1 MHKMLYRG
9 VCVACICMAAHAFL
23 AAAPFPHA
31 TPMSCCLD
39 MLPRYYG
46 FGVGVGGCH
55 PWRWWPESG
64 RHHAAAM
71 GEVGKKKKGVES
83 CEMGLSRL
91 FFAWE
96 STELLGTPSQM
107 HRHVDNNLISQLTTT
122 RVGWR
127 WVDSRGLGLPSQFF
141 QKNFIKI
148 KNKCFVAF
156 GVVGERRVGADPVK
170 FNLGVH
176 GCF

>member
-1 MHKMLYRG
+1 MGLVSGWGAATRG
-9 VCVACICMAAHAFL
+9 GGGRNPAAQRAGCVHAARRLRTRCAHA
-23 AAAPFPHA
+23 ARRMRTRCAH
-31 TPMSCCLD
+31 
-39 MLPRYYG
+39 
-46 FGVGVGGCH
+46 GV
-55 PWRWWPESG
+55 RSL
-64 RHHAAAM
+64 
-71 GEVGKKKKGVES
+71 GEVGKKKGVGVAKWG
-83 CEMGLSRL
+83 CLGY

-127 WVDSRGLGLPSQFF
+127 WVDSRGLELPSQNF
-141 QKNFIKI
+141 QTNFSNEFHQNE
-148 KNKCFVAF
+148 NKCFVAF
-156 GVVGERRVGADPVK
+156 GVVGERRVGAERVK

>member
-1 MHKMLYRG
+1 
-9 VCVACICMAAHAFL
+9 
-23 AAAPFPHA
+23 
-31 TPMSCCLD
+31 MSCCLD

-71 GEVGKKKKGVES
+71 GE
-83 CEMGLSRL
+83 
-91 FFAWE
+91 

-127 WVDSRGLGLPSQFF
+127 WVDSRGLELPSQIF
-141 QKNFIKI
+141 QTNFIKTNFSNEFHQNE
-148 KNKCFVAF
+148 NKCFVAF
-156 GVVGERRVGADPVK
+156 GVVGEWRVGAERVK

>member
-1 MHKMLYRG
+1 MGLVSGWGAATRG
-9 VCVACICMAAHAFL
+9 GGGRNPAAT
-23 AAAPFPHA
+23 
-31 TPMSCCLD
+31 TP
-39 MLPRYYG
+39 P
-46 FGVGVGGCH
+46 
-55 PWRWWPESG
+55 PWVRWE
-64 RHHAAAM
+64 
-71 GEVGKKKKGVES
+71 KKKGVEVAKWG
-83 CEMGLSRL
+83 CLGY

-127 WVDSRGLGLPSQFF
+127 WVDSRGLELPSQIF
-141 QKNFIKI
+141 QTNFIKTNFSNEFHQNE
-148 KNKCFVAF
+148 NKCFVAF
-156 GVVGERRVGADPVK
+156 GVVGERRVGAERVK

>member
-1 MHKMLYRG
+1 MGLVSGWGAATRG
-9 VCVACICMAAHAFL
+9 GGGRNPAAT
-23 AAAPFPHA
+23 
-31 TPMSCCLD
+31 TP
-39 MLPRYYG
+39 P
-46 FGVGVGGCH
+46 
-55 PWRWWPESG
+55 PWVRW
-64 RHHAAAM
+64 
-71 GEVGKKKKGVES
+71 KKKKRRGS

-127 WVDSRGLGLPSQFF
+127 WVDSRGLELPSQIF
-141 QKNFIKI
+141 QTNFIQTNFSNEFHQNE
-148 KNKCFVAF
+148 NKCFVAF
-156 GVVGERRVGADPVK
+156 GVVGERRVGAERVK

>member
-46 FGVGVGGCH
+46 FVSGWGAATHGGGGRNPAATTPP
-55 PWRWWPESG
+55 PWVRW
-64 RHHAAAM
+64 
-71 GEVGKKKKGVES
+71 GKKKKGVES

-107 HRHVDNNLISQLTTT
+107 HRHVDHNLISQLTTT

-127 WVDSRGLGLPSQFF
+127 WVDSRGLGLPSQIF
-141 QKNFIKI
+141 QNNFIKI

-156 GVVGERRVGADPVK
+156 GIVWVSGESERTR
-170 FNLGVH
+170 
-176 GCF
+176 

>member
-1 MHKMLYRG
+1 MHGSPCL
-9 VCVACICMAAHAFL
+9 
-23 AAAPFPHA
+23 P
-31 TPMSCCLD
+31 SCSPLPPRHTHV
-39 MLPRYYG
+39 MLPRYVASVLWVC
-46 FGVGVGGCH
+46 VGVGGCH

-91 FFAWE
+91 FLAWE

-107 HRHVDNNLISQLTTT
+107 HRHVDHNLISQLTTT

-127 WVDSRGLGLPSQFF
+127 WVDSRGLGLPSQIF
-141 QKNFIKI
+141 QNNFIKI

-156 GVVGERRVGADPVK
+156 GIVGERRVGADPVK

>member
-1 MHKMLYRG
+1 MGLVSG
-9 VCVACICMAAHAFL
+9 WGAATHGGGGRL
-23 AAAPFPHA
+23 RPVPAAT
-31 TPMSCCLD
+31 TP
-39 MLPRYYG
+39 P
-46 FGVGVGGCH
+46 
-55 PWRWWPESG
+55 PWVRWE
-64 RHHAAAM
+64 
-71 GEVGKKKKGVES
+71 KKKKGVES

-156 GVVGERRVGADPVK
+156 KIVGERRVGADPVK

>member
-1 MHKMLYRG
+1 MA
-9 VCVACICMAAHAFL
+9 VAA
-23 AAAPFPHA
+23 
-31 TPMSCCLD
+31 
-39 MLPRYYG
+39 G
-46 FGVGVGGCH
+46 
-55 PWRWWPESG
+55 SG
-64 RHHAAAM
+64 RPHAAAM